1 MASELDIN
9 GDEDLL
15 RLLSAAD
22 PTDVGL
28 LVDLLTDS
36 GKGRLAMASEV
47 SAALDSAKAKGRFSE
62 GVLLLLI
69 RELQHYGG
77 NSVVNLFRRNGVPY
91 AEIVA
96 DVLAH
101 LGGTADKNES
111 VGSLETKVLDIL
123 LTEAWSK
130 MSTDEQ
136 ADFARR
142 FEGPAGV
149 IAGSYAGL
157 LAAIRRGGASSIK
170 SMLMFTG
177 PLGQI
182 LTRGPTAAATGIAAS
197 RIASLVL
204 GPASL
209 FALTGAAGAQTLAG
223 EAYRITVPCVVQI
236 ACIRQKKLP
245 SNCPSCQTAYSRTAK
260 FCGHCGTDLASS
272 TI

>member
-15 RLLSAAD
+15 HLLSAAD
-22 PTDVGL
+22 PADVSV
-28 LVDLLTDS
+28 LVDLLTDT

-47 SAALDSAKAKGRFSE
+47 SGALESAKAKGRFSE
-62 GVLLLLI
+62 GVLRLLI

-91 AEIVA
+91 GEIVS

-101 LGGTADKNES
+101 LGGTAEKNES
-111 VGSLETKVLDIL
+111 VESLETKVLDIL

-130 MSTDEQ
+130 MSAEEQ
-136 ADFARR
+136 ANFARR

-170 SMLMFTG
+170 AMLMSTG
-177 PLGQI
+177 PLGQL
-182 LTRGPTAAATGIAAS
+182 LTRGPTAVAAGFTAS
-197 RIASLVL
+197 RIASLML
-204 GPASL
+204 GPVSVA
-209 FALTGAAGAQTLAG
+209 ALAGAAGGQTLAG

-245 SNCPSCQTAYSRTAK
+245 SNCPSCQTAYTRTAK
-260 FCGHCGTDLASS
+260 FCGHCGTDLAS
-272 TI
+272 